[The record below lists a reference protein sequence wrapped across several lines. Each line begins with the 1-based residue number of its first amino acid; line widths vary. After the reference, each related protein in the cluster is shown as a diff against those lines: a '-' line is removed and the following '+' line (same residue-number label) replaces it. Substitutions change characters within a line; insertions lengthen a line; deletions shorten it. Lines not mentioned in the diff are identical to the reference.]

1 MNTSLW
7 HKGYNGTDSWVFLQ
21 RQRQDSGANIAKI
34 QTYSYEPYSLG
45 HPDCSL
51 TLN

>member
-7 HKGYNGTDSWVFLQ
+7 HKGYNGTEPYFCLQ
-21 RQRQDSGANIAKI
+21 RERRDSSANIAKI
-34 QTYSYEPYSLG
+34 QTYSYEPHSLG
-45 HPDCSL
+45 RPDCSL